1 MNASYDPL
9 VLGIETSCD
18 ETSVALYSKRH
29 AVASHKTF
37 TQIPIHEQ
45 FGGVIPDVASRNQ
58 LEKIHIVTQEVFKH
72 VSIKLHEIDAVAVTT
87 HPGLPGSLAVGIA
100 FAKGIAFAAQ
110 KKLIGV
116 NHLEGHMFS
125 PFLEHD
131 IPFPHLCITASG
143 GHTSIHYI
151 EDFGV
156 YHLINYTL
164 DDAAGEAFDKIA
176 KLMNL
181 PYPGG
186 PIIEKLAAQVN
197 FEDFFYFPRSKQ
209 SNEFFSFS
217 GIKTAVLY
225 TLIRIG
231 AYDQEK
237 RVFLKNDDLD
247 LKRKVASSLLC
258 CITDVFVQK
267 LSRSL
272 EKYPK
277 SKAITFAGGVAC
289 NAYIRSKITD
299 LAQKHNLPMF
309 VPSQKYCTD
318 NGAMIAYVGHYKAQ
332 RNQFD
337 TFELDRP

>member
-1 MNASYDPL
+1 MSLLSDPL
-9 VLGIETSCD
+9 ILGIETSCD
-18 ETSVALYSKRH
+18 ETSVALYSKNH
-29 AVASHKTF
+29 GVLSHKTF
-37 TQIPIHEQ
+37 TQIPIHQQ
-45 FGGVIPDVASRNQ
+45 FGGVIPDIASRNQ
-58 LEKIHIVTQEVFKH
+58 LEKIHIVTQEVFRQAP
-72 VSIKLHEIDAVAVTT
+72 VKLSEIDAVAVTT
-87 HPGLPGSLAVGIA
+87 HPGLPGSLSVGIS

-110 KKLIGV
+110 KKIISV

-125 PFLEHD
+125 PFLEHEV
-131 IPFPHLCITASG
+131 PFPHLCITASG

-151 EDFGV
+151 EDFGLYRLV
-156 YHLINYTL
+156 NYTV
-164 DDAAGEAFDKIA
+164 DDAAGEAFDKVA

-186 PIIEKLAAQVN
+186 PILEKLAAEVC
-197 FEDFFYFPRSKQ
+197 FEDFFHFPRSKQ

-237 RVFLKNDDLD
+237 RLFLQNDNLE
-247 LKRKVASSLLC
+247 LKRKVSSSLIC
-258 CITDVFVQK
+258 CISDVFIQK

-272 EKYPK
+272 EKYPET
-277 SKAITFAGGVAC
+277 KAITFAGGVAC
-289 NAYIRSKITD
+289 NTYIRSKIGD
-299 LAQKHNLPMF
+299 FAQKYNLAAY
-309 VPSQKYCTD
+309 VPSRIYCTD

-337 TFELDRP
+337 SFDLDRS